1 MTGIAD
7 WNMQFVRRDN
17 TELRVAKL
25 PPVLMPDRDH
35 IQSAGWLWSVLY
47 RVDHSRGSQKQNDH
61 YQSGNDGPCQLNL
74 HASIHLSWFT
84 ATVHCSPTEPNDG
97 VKEQCEDRDKDDSS
111 NNKYKDRQVS
121 D

>member
-7 WNMQFVRRDN
+7 WNMQFIRRDN
-17 TELRVAKL
+17 IQLRVAKL

-47 RVDHSRGSQKQNDH
+47 RVDDSRGSQKQNDH

-84 ATVHCSPTEPNDG
+84 ATVHCSPTESNDG
-97 VKEQCEDRDKDDSS
+97 VKQQCEDHEKDDSS
-111 NNKYKDRQVS
+111 NDKYKDRQVS